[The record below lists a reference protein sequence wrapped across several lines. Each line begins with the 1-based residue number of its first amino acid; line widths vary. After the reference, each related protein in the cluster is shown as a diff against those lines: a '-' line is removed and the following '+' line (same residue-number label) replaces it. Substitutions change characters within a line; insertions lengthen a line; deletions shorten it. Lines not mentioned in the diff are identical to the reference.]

1 MFEQEAKEARRVRGE
16 DQLLYDSDDSSDDDE
31 NDDMRADG
39 CASAER
45 DDETDENLFLSIGDF
60 KVPPGWEALERP

>member
-31 NDDMRADG
+31 NDDMSADM
-39 CASAER
+39 A
-45 DDETDENLFLSIGDF
+45 
-60 KVPPGWEALERP
+60 ALLLRGTTRLMRTCS